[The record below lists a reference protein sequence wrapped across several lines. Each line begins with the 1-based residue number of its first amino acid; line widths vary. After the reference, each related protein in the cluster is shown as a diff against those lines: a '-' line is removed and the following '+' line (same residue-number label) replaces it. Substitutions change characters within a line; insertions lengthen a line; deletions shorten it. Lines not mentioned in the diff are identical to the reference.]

1 MKLTNYIIISIAM
14 ALFTACQSDDV
25 GTNPLHSGG
34 VVGVKAS
41 IAPATRLNSNA
52 DGATWSAGD
61 SIKLV
66 RSNDNRTGLFVYD
79 GTSWA
84 PDASSYLL
92 WLDGENTYK
101 AFYPATATNP
111 STTPISFTVPANQ
124 TTEDSLNKADFMTAS
139 ATLNQPTDNKVPL
152 EFTHQMAKV
161 TVKIIK
167 YDENLGGSKP
177 AFSTADIFHPTT
189 ITPSTGITISTGG
202 ETKVNCLVTRDET
215 EDSLHTYTAIVAPG
229 TYDDGDSLI
238 SIVGKFKGA
247 TTGWT
252 ASLSSPMTIEAGGA
266 YSFDLSVG
274 ATTVKVV
281 ASTIDAWTENDT
293 ASNVNYDSLGLY
305 KFVDLGLPS
314 GTLWADRNVGAA
326 SISDYGDYYAWGEI
340 ATKDNYSEA
349 TYVHATE
356 NPYTNAY
363 EYDGGIADF
372 NNINREWVGNEDYDI
387 AARKWHST
395 WHIPTYTEFRELM
408 DNCTYSW
415 DATNHGMLFTSKING
430 NSIIF
435 PAGSNYNGT
444 SIKNVGTMGKYWSST
459 LEASKMAYQ
468 LSWTNVNKVNLA
480 ATRVFYG
487 CTIRPVYTPLVK

>member
-1 MKLTNYIIISIAM
+1 M

-274 ATTVKVV
+274 ATAVKVV
-281 ASTIDAWTENDT
+281 ASTIDAWTEKAT
-293 ASNVNYDSLGLY
+293 ATNANYDSLGLY
-305 KFVDLGLPS
+305 KPVDLGLPS
-314 GTLWADRNVGAA
+314 GTIWADRNVGATEPTD
-326 SISDYGDYYAWGEI
+326 IGDYYAWAEI
-340 ATKDNYSEA
+340 SVKLDA
-349 TYVHATE
+349 
-356 NPYTNAY
+356 
-363 EYDGGIADF
+363 DGGYVKDKYTYYDPVYLNYTDVVSPH
-372 NNINREWVGNEDYDI
+372 NNISMVGDENYDV
-387 AARKWHST
+387 AAHLWHSG
-395 WHIPTYTEFRELM
+395 WHIPSQAEFQELI
-408 DNCTYSW
+408 DNCTTSW
-415 DATNHGMLFTSKING
+415 ETAGYRFTSNING
-430 NSIIF
+430 NSIYL
-435 PAGSNYNGT
+435 PAGGYKFKTIVSGTGSSGNYWTSDLTATNANAGTVACGYWKNSAFLPEIKSNQ
-444 SIKNVGTMGKYWSST
+444 M
-459 LEASKMAYQ
+459 
-468 LSWTNVNKVNLA
+468 
-480 ATRVFYG
+480 VFYG
-487 CTIRPVYTPLVK
+487 CNVRPVYSPIVK